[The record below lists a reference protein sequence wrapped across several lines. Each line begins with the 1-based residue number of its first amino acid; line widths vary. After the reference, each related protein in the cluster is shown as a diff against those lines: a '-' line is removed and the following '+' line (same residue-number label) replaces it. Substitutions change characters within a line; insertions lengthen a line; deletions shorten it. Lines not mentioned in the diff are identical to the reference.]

1 MQNTSS
7 NKITIKLDKEIT
19 SLDFIRNYHPVVIR
33 HALSNFPNL
42 DLDTCL
48 AYVSNKTVI
57 RYLLLCDVNDVYSL
71 KDKYK
76 RNLTTATPSS
86 CKLEVSKL
94 KKALRKSK
102 NILLSRGQKLAVGLN
117 CRSFSDI
124 RDLAEY
130 GYENLKNVLPSI
142 PDSALADLI
151 GFQDNT
157 DLLLECLPASR
168 IKTIKQLSQKQ
179 MGINKDTHSTLTLI
193 AFELKQY
200 LLKPDLYGS
209 DPYTFTLK
217 TYQEKVLEF
226 LYMMPEEVRRLGISS
241 VRDEWVVA
249 ALKVLEPFEQF
260 RFLSIFENET
270 ANRVFDLYKTKP
282 SFHEVGFKY
291 LNKIVK
297 AICVGAKA
305 YKLKQESVPIDLEE
319 SKIPFNFHRLNDY
332 SSQVWEEL
340 IDDVTEKLIYCAT
353 CFCRNDVSMNNFND
367 FLNAKDRQI
376 NYQKFDNTI
385 EVTEIEALDFQDK
398 IIGECERIKAFI
410 DDVNFSALE
419 NEIMKFHGI
428 SDESLERVPVT
439 QEQVL
444 YPDEECSEPETIEVY
459 NHDDLMTNIMLG
471 LKEHDEKIFNQIQA
485 KGNKKRIVKVPSDFI
500 VRLNDLATS
509 FPNCAHI
516 VEYLRGVMTEAFLT
530 SKPINLPVIN
540 LDGEPG
546 CGKSQF
552 VLEFA
557 KLFELEST
565 SLPVTSMGDKF
576 ELIGAHRT
584 WNNASI
590 GAFAKAMLLDGET
603 YNQCFLIDELCQ
615 VKNSGERNLVPTL
628 LGFFE
633 TEQRKSLL
641 ENFLDVEVDFS
652 GFIIFTTT
660 NNIENLTPALKSR
673 IVSFTVEKPSPE
685 QMKIIGQ
692 NIYQKHIQERGLQE
706 ILANKIPL
714 QCENHYLDVVPR
726 QAKQIIESAIRK
738 AIQRYDVNNPEL
750 ISLGIHD
757 FVSVFNNQSNHIG
770 FIH

>member
-1 MQNTSS
+1 MQSTSS

-33 HALSNFPNL
+33 HALLNFTNI

-48 AYVSNKTVI
+48 AYVSNKSVI
-57 RYLLLCDVNDVYSL
+57 RYLLLCGVNDAYSL
-71 KDKYK
+71 KDKFK

-86 CKLEVSKL
+86 CKLEISKL

-102 NILLSRGQKLAVGLN
+102 HILLSRGQKLAVGLN
-117 CRSFSDI
+117 CRSFSGV

-130 GYENLKNVLPSI
+130 GLENLKNVLPSI

-151 GFQDNT
+151 DFQDNT
-157 DLLLECLPASR
+157 DLLLECLPVNR
-168 IKTIKQLSQKQ
+168 IKTIKHLSQKQ
-179 MGINKDTHSTLTLI
+179 IAVNKDKHSALTLI

-209 DPYTFTLK
+209 DPYTFPLK
-217 TYQEKVLEF
+217 TYQEKVLGF
-226 LYMMPEEVRRLGISS
+226 LEMVPEEIRALGISK
-241 VRDEWVVA
+241 VRDEWIVS
-249 ALKVLEPFEQF
+249 ALKVLEPIEQF

-270 ANRVFDLYKTKP
+270 AIRVFYLYKTKP
-282 SFHEVGFKY
+282 SFHEEGFKY

-319 SKIPFNFHRLNDY
+319 SKTPFNFHRLNDY
-332 SSQVWEEL
+332 SWQVWEEL

-367 FLNAKDRQI
+367 FLKAKDRQI

-439 QEQVL
+439 QEPVL

-641 ENFLDVEVDFS
+641 ENYLDVEVDFS

-692 NIYQKHIQERGLQE
+692 NIYQKHIQERGLQDILSSE
-706 ILANKIPL
+706 IPEKCLH
-714 QCENHYLDVVPR
+714 HYLGVVPR

-738 AIQRYDVNNPEL
+738 AIQRYDVNNPRTICL
-750 ISLGIHD
+750 SIHD
-757 FVSVFNNQSNHIG
+757 FVSIMNNQSNPIG